1 MRKSVTFD
9 YNLKGLTF
17 HQGRKVSIKVAR
29 AKPALFDLI
38 AFLSILGSLFV
49 LNFVMGFV
57 GYSSTP
63 LAKTSTTKKNN

>member
-9 YNLKGLTF
+9 YSLKGLTF

-38 AFLSILGSLFV
+38 AFFSILGSLFL
-49 LNFVMGFV
+49 LNLVMGLV
-57 GYSSTP
+57 GYSST
-63 LAKTSTTKKNN
+63 AATKTSSSKKNN